1 MIENSISSNL
11 IKAISKAAWLHRTQR
26 RKGSQRIPY
35 INHPIKVAEYLT
47 RCGFDDLELM
57 QAAVLHDV
65 IEDTE
70 YTVEEMKV
78 DFGDKVASIVSEISD
93 DMNLPSSK
101 RKELQVISASGLS
114 DEAAKIRIADK
125 TCNISDLLTYEL
137 SWSEN
142 RKIAYVDWSERVIEN
157 IFKPDPC
164 LLEKF
169 KDQVSRARIIL
180 ANNS

>member
-1 MIENSISSNL
+1 MEKTITSEL
-11 IKAISKAAWLHRTQR
+11 IRAISKAAWLHRTQR

-47 RCGFDDLELM
+47 KCGFNDLELL

-65 IEDTE
+65 VEDTE
-70 YTVEEMKV
+70 YTIEEMKS
-78 DFGDKVASIVSEISD
+78 DFGAKVANLVAEVTD

-101 RKELQVISASGLS
+101 RKELQVIGASGLS

-137 SWSEN
+137 SWSVN
-142 RKIAYVDWSERVIEN
+142 RKLAYVEWAEKVIDN
-157 IFKPDPC
+157 IFKPEPC
-164 LLEKF
+164 LLKKF
-169 KDQVSRARIIL
+169 REQVKRANIIL
-180 ANNS
+180 NNS